1 MQRLAQCARR
11 GGRGARSARRR
22 SSESGRLTAPIEGPR
37 LACPS
42 GVRRA
47 RGFTLLELAITV
59 AVIAIVASA
68 GYAIVRNAR
77 RNASVGAAAY
87 EATMRLQGLRARA
100 LSDGV
105 DLDAVFLDAKD
116 NDASGCGLLA
126 SVDCTQLIVLSGV
139 QPATFKMSD
148 LAAGTIAGA
157 SLVDRLTFGNGL
169 RFARMADG
177 KSPAAPFDTVTMFDP
192 ALTRSTAG
200 RAWFALRFTARGE
213 VRPVVYGETPP
224 AGKAGYAFVLGNA
237 LSDTAAGERKGVLV
251 GFPAGIVRSFPF

>member
-1 MQRLAQCARR
+1 M
-11 GGRGARSARRR
+11 
-22 SSESGRLTAPIEGPR
+22 
-37 LACPS
+37 
-42 GVRRA
+42 RRA

-59 AVIAIVASA
+59 AVIAIVAAA

-126 SVDCTQLIVLSGV
+126 SVDCTQLVVLSG
-139 QPATFKMSD
+139 ADAMTFPIAQ
-148 LAAGTIAGA
+148 LAGGTITGA
-157 SLVDRLTFGNGL
+157 TLVDRLTFGNGI

-177 KSPAAPFDTVTMFDP
+177 RNPSAPFDTVTMFD
-192 ALTRSTAG
+192 ASLTRTAAG
-200 RAWFALRFTARGE
+200 RAWFAVRFTARGE